1 METKGKLESDGMQNG
16 VQFDSLK
23 DLGCKM
29 LAFAT
34 LAKLNGKTV
43 VIVRFENEF
52 CWVRFATSGFM
63 DIFKIPTNLLMEY

>member
-1 METKGKLESDGMQNG
+1 MEEM
-16 VQFDSLK
+16 
-23 DLGCKM
+23 KM

-43 VIVRFENEF
+43 VIIRFEGEF

-63 DIFKIPTNLLMEY
+63 DIFKVETAFLTEY